1 MLYLISF
8 FGSSVLALA
17 VTPLALALA
26 MRYRAFDRPGLRK
39 VHDKAVPVLGGVA
52 IVLSVLGGMW
62 LARLTWP
69 AALGQDTVKMLAFT
83 AGGLVVFGIGLYDD
97 LRDASVGVRFLAQ
110 FVAAAILVF
119 AGFNI
124 RVLPSPFGGV
134 FELGLLSYPFTMVW
148 IVFFINAINFI
159 DGLDGLAGGITAI
172 AGLTI
177 FFSAGSHGEAF
188 ISLLAL
194 VTAGCMLGFLPFNF
208 HPARIFMGDSGAT
221 FLGYALGAMTA
232 LGTMKSIATIA
243 LLIPIAAL
251 GVPIADTVGAVI
263 RRTWRGQ
270 KFYLADKEHVHH
282 LLITMGFTH
291 QGAVAFLYGVSG
303 FFGILAILLSSADR
317 RLISILV
324 ILFSALVWIFLKKRH
339 GGRE

>member
-1 MLYLISF
+1 MHYLLSF
-8 FGSSVLALA
+8 FGSAVLALTI
-17 VTPLALALA
+17 TPLALVLA

-52 IVLSVLGGMW
+52 ITLSVLAGLW
-62 LARLTWP
+62 LARLLWP
-69 AALGQDTVKMLAFT
+69 GALAQDMVRLLAFT
-83 AGGLVVFGIGLYDD
+83 AGGLLVFGIGLYDD
-97 LRDASVGVRFLAQ
+97 LRDASVGVRFLVQ
-110 FVAAAILVF
+110 FLAAGILVA

-124 RVLPSPFGGV
+124 RALPSPFGGSIA
-134 FELGLLSYPFTMVW
+134 LGVMSYPFTMLWV
-148 IVFFINAINFI
+148 VFFINAINFI

-172 AGLTI
+172 AALTI

-194 VTAGCMLGFLPFNF
+194 VTAGSMLGFLPFNF

-251 GVPIADTVGAVI
+251 SVPIADTVGAVI
-263 RRTWRGQ
+263 RRTRRGQ

-282 LLITMGFTH
+282 LLITLGFSH
-291 QGAVAFLYGVSG
+291 QGAVTFLYGISA

-324 ILFSALVWIFLKKRH
+324 LLFLALVWVFLRTRRDN
-339 GGRE
+339 RE

>member
-1 MLYLISF
+1 MHYLLSF
-8 FGSSVLALA
+8 FGAAVLALA
-17 VTPLALALA
+17 VTPLALVLA

-39 VHDKAVPVLGGVA
+39 VHDRAVPVLGGMAVVVS
-52 IVLSVLGGMW
+52 ILCGLW
-62 LARLTWP
+62 LARLLWP
-69 AALGQDTVKMLAFT
+69 GALEQDMAKMLAFT
-83 AGGLVVFGIGLYDD
+83 AGGLLVFGIGLYDD
-97 LRDASVGVRFLAQ
+97 LRDASVGIRFLAQ
-110 FVAAAILVF
+110 FLAAGILVL

-124 RVLPSPFGGV
+124 RVLPNPFGGS
-134 FELGLLSYPFTMVW
+134 FGLGVMSYPFTMLW

-172 AGLTI
+172 ASLTI
-177 FFSAGSHGEAF
+177 FFSAGSHGEVF

-251 GVPIADTVGAVI
+251 SVPIADTVSAVV
-263 RRTWRGQ
+263 RRTRRGQ
-270 KFYLADKEHVHH
+270 RFYLADKEHVHH
-282 LLITMGFTH
+282 LLISMGFSH
-291 QGAVAFLYGVSG
+291 QGAVMFLYGVSA
-303 FFGILAILLSSADR
+303 FFGVLAIMLSSADR

-324 ILFSALVWIFLKKRH
+324 ILFLALVWTFLKKR
-339 GGRE
+339 REGKE